1 MGEALRA
8 FWQGLCEAPR
18 AFFAPVFSALE
29 SIRKV
34 FEASDERHKNRN
46 KHLVSN

>member
-1 MGEALRA
+1 MGETLRA
-8 FWQGLCEAPR
+8 FWQGLCEAHR

-34 FEASDERHKNRN
+34 FEAGDKRTKDRN
-46 KHLVSN
+46 KHPATS

>member
-1 MGEALRA
+1 MGEALKA

-34 FEASDERHKNRN
+34 FEASDERDKNRN
-46 KHLVSN
+46 KNPVPN

>member
-1 MGEALRA
+1 MGEALKA

-34 FEASDERHKNRN
+34 FEDSDKRRKNPN
-46 KHLVSN
+46 KHPVPS

>member
-1 MGEALRA
+1 MGETLKA

-34 FEASDERHKNRN
+34 FEASDARDKNRN
-46 KHLVSN
+46 KNPVPN